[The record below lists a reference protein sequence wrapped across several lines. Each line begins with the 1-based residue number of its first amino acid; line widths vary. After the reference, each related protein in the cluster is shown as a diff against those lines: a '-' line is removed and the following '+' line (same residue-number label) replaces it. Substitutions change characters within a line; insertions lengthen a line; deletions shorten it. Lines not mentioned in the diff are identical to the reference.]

1 MTSSLMAGLDV
12 KLTVFTRSLK
22 SCVAKPLFP
31 RAGGSADWKPSLTIV
46 LSGLG
51 QGFSLHLAA
60 LPAPWV
66 LSGPRS
72 CREKTYHSVVA
83 ACFDGWTEQGGGND
97 ALELLSLIVYA
108 IIRCPSLVL

>member
-1 MTSSLMAGLDV
+1 MLTSSLTAVLDV
-12 KLTVFTRSLK
+12 KLTVFTKSLK
-22 SCVAKPLFP
+22 SCVAKPFSSHWWLC
-31 RAGGSADWKPSLTIV
+31 RLETIINKI

-72 CREKTYHSVVA
+72 CREKPTTVSSPPA
-83 ACFDGWTEQGGGND
+83 LMDGRRRTEGMM
-97 ALELLSLIVYA
+97 LWS
-108 IIRCPSLVL
+108 CSH